1 MVWVLVATS
10 TLQLL
15 GELVYVRNTLHG
27 RSQPNRISFFLW
39 VLNPAVAIAAGLSV
53 GETWSLLPIFMV
65 GFGPFLILLA
75 SFWNEKAYWKLGRFD
90 YLSGFLSLLAL
101 GLWVLTKEPALA
113 VLFAILADFF
123 ASVPTLVKGWKYPE
137 SETGISY
144 ALSFL
149 NASVGVA
156 LLQSFD
162 FANSGFLIFTVL
174 INFLLAF
181 SIYKINP
188 LPKMREEFSRMR
200 KEL

>member
-1 MVWVLVATS
+1 MD
-10 TLQLL
+10 
-15 GELVYVRNTLHG
+15 Y
-27 RSQPNRISFFLW
+27 
-39 VLNPAVAIAAGLSV
+39 
-53 GETWSLLPIFMV
+53 SLLCEV
-65 GFGPFLILLA
+65 Y
-75 SFWNEKAYWKLGRFD
+75 EKLESTPKRLGK
-90 YLSGFLSLLAL
+90 
-101 GLWVLTKEPALA
+101 T
-113 VLFAILADFF
+113 AILADFF